1 MRKFRNLPKKENN
14 QLTEKFS
21 FLLKYNEDCTEKDF
35 SWAAITVFDHWLYE
49 TDSFNIIDK
58 ATKRQSDKAT
68 KRQSDKATNEQTLEW
83 NKRIKTFLS
92 KLCDIEQPIR
102 YKYVGRNT
110 KQRLQFSRYVE
121 SLKVGEY
128 VSNLFDDVYC
138 PNIVFYD
145 LGVDLWFEDNWTIH
159 FKYKKQ
165 EDCHKMFCL
174 AAEMNL
180 FVLPAYSAD
189 HLNRDLCIK
198 ALH

>member
-14 QLTEKFS
+14 QLSEKFS
-21 FLLKYNEDCTEKDF
+21 FLLKYNEDCTEEDF
-35 SWAAITVFDHWLYE
+35 SWAAITIFDHWLYE
-49 TDSFNIIDK
+49 TDSFNIIDE
-58 ATKRQSDKAT
+58 
-68 KRQSDKATNEQTLEW
+68 ATNEQKLEW

-121 SLKVGEY
+121 SPKVGEY

-138 PNIVFYD
+138 PNIVFYA

-165 EDCHKMFCL
+165 EDCLKMFSL

-189 HLNRDLCIK
+189 HLNKYSVLSKYLSEQNLNKLLKQDS
-198 ALH
+198 